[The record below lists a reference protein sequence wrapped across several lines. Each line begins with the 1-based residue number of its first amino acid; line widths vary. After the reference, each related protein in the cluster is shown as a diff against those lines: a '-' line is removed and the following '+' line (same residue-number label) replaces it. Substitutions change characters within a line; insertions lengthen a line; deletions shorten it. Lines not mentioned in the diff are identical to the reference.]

1 MPHDRVGGN
10 RFGNNVAWRWTQ
22 DGIRVAHLGGAASP
36 ITDEQKILLGSPDV
50 AMIPVGGGPKN
61 YTPEEAKA
69 AMLVL
74 NPRVMIPT
82 QYATVASDKSKCDL
96 QPVTSFLDLVKGM
109 NMTYVAG
116 NQLLL
121 KRSDLPK
128 EGTLIRVFN
137 ERSVLKA

>member
-1 MPHDRVGGN
+1 
-10 RFGNNVAWRWTQ
+10 
-22 DGIRVAHLGGAASP
+22 
-36 ITDEQKILLGSPDV
+36 
-50 AMIPVGGGPKN
+50 
-61 YTPEEAKA
+61 
-69 AMLVL
+69 
-74 NPRVMIPT
+74 
-82 QYATVASDKSKCDL
+82 
-96 QPVTSFLDLVKGM
+96 LVKGM